1 MRDALNIAIIN
12 KSFDEFERTLVEDL
26 VSTRI
31 DGRLTKKDFFDTE
44 VS

>member
-1 MRDALNIAIIN
+1 MHDALNIAIIN

-31 DGRLTKKDFFDTE
+31 DGRLMKEDIFNTE
-44 VS
+44 NP

>member
-1 MRDALNIAIIN
+1 MHDALNIAIIN

-31 DGRLTKKDFFDTE
+31 DGKLSKKDLFSVETP
-44 VS
+44 